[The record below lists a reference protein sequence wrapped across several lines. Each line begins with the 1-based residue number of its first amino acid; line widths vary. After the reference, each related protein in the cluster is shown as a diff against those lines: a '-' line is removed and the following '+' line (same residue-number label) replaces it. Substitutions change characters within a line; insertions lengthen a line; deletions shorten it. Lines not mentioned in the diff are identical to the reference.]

1 MVLDENLT
9 ASLIRQRSP
18 QSVALRA
25 ILACDRAG
33 LDLDE
38 ALGRMGGQSRLSPR
52 DHAYAVELA
61 KGTIRHQL
69 TLDWRLQPI
78 LERPLHR
85 YPHLIQ
91 TLLRIGAYQVLHMDR
106 VNRAAAVNETVEASK
121 KFSGTLS
128 RDWSGF
134 VNGVL
139 RNLLRQPEPSWP
151 DPARDPV
158 EALAIRHSCPN
169 WIASRWLARY
179 GYDRADELC
188 RRSAEIPGVTIRV
201 NRLKIDREDLRQLLQ
216 AAGVQIEPTSVS
228 PVGLKL
234 GRCGPLTSLP
244 GFKEGYFYIEDE
256 AAQLIPPLLAP
267 EPGERILD
275 LCAAPG
281 GKCTHLAELM
291 HDHGE
296 VVAVDR
302 QQARLAKLK
311 ENVARLG
318 LSSIHPLCADARGD
332 LVTRLKRKG
341 TTLFDRILVDAPCSG
356 LGVLRRHPEG
366 KWRKQ
371 ASDLARHQRL
381 QIELL
386 SASRELLRPGG
397 WLVYSTC
404 STEPEENEE
413 VVERFC
419 RAHPEFQ
426 RETVAPCL
434 PPKGL
439 SFLTS
444 RGEFSTVGNHEGMD
458 VFFAARLK
466 KVAS

>member
-1 MVLDENLT
+1 MTPRERP
-9 ASLIRQRSP
+9 SPHSSRQHSP
-18 QSVALRA
+18 QSIALRA
-25 ILACDRAG
+25 VLACDRAG

-38 ALGRMGGQSRLSPR
+38 VLGRIGSKSHLSPR
-52 DHAYAVELA
+52 DQAYAMELA
-61 KGTIRHQL
+61 KGTVRLQL
-69 TLDWRLQPI
+69 TLDWRLQSV
-78 LERPLHR
+78 LERSVHR
-85 YPHLIQ
+85 YPHVVQ
-91 TLLRIGAYQVLHMDR
+91 ALLRIGAYQVLYMDR
-106 VNRAAAVNETVEASK
+106 VNRAAAVNETVETSK
-121 KFSGTLS
+121 EFSGQLG

-151 DPARDPV
+151 DPEKGPV
-158 EALAIRHSCPN
+158 EALAIRYSCPS
-169 WIASRWLARY
+169 WIAARWLARY
-179 GYDRADELC
+179 GYDRAGELC
-188 RRSAEIPGVTIRV
+188 RRSAEVPGLTIRV
-201 NRLKIDREDLRQLLQ
+201 NRLRIDRESLRHRLQ
-216 AAGVQIEPTSVS
+216 ASGVQAEPTRVS

-234 GRCGPLTSLP
+234 GRCGAPTSLP
-244 GFKEGYFYIEDE
+244 GFKEGHFYVEDE

-281 GKCTHLAELM
+281 GKCTHLAEIM
-291 HDHGE
+291 KDQGE
-296 VVAVDR
+296 IVAVDR
-302 QQARLAKLK
+302 QQARLMKLK
-311 ENVARLG
+311 ENTRRLG
-318 LSSIHPLCADARGD
+318 LSSIRPFCVDARRE
-332 LVTRLKRKG
+332 LVSRLKRKE
-341 TTLFDRILVDAPCSG
+341 TALFDRILVDAPCSG

-386 SASRELLRPGG
+386 SAARELLRPGG

-413 VVERFC
+413 AVARFC
-419 RAHPEFQ
+419 RVYPEFQ

-434 PPKGL
+434 PSTGL

-458 VFFAARLK
+458 MFFAARLR